1 MFSSLF
7 SPMSFPHVCLPFAQ
21 PVPIGTNQKQN
32 FSSANTVLFSP
43 SKVFSF
49 FPLSVVNMN
58 LLTRVMAA
66 EEDHVE
72 AALLDRLRL
81 YNAALKHHGL
91 PLMGQPDFRD
101 EAQAQ
106 VLLDRLFLPCLPYGQ
121 LVADTKWS
129 TGRLFGWFFLEESS
143 NGGLA
148 FLDFDGPLPP
158 ETQECET
165 FFNAAAT
172 ARGKESLF
180 VVLAPLVFSRFVADN
195 TEPQAALFMFRGR
208 SLWHR
213 LGQACTRHTHWPS
226 ARTELVL
233 LTLLRFIR
241 VLYEWQ
247 GGGSSTF
254 YFLLLLLLFL
264 LLSTTQATSPRRRW
278 SN

>member
-1 MFSSLF
+1 
-7 SPMSFPHVCLPFAQ
+7 
-21 PVPIGTNQKQN
+21 
-32 FSSANTVLFSP
+32 
-43 SKVFSF
+43 
-49 FPLSVVNMN
+49 MN

-81 YNAALKHHGL
+81 YNAARKQHGL

-172 ARGKESLF
+172 ARDKESLF
-180 VVLAPLVFSRFVADN
+180 VVLAPLVFSRFVADD
-195 TEPQAALFMFRGR
+195 EPQGMLFMFRGR

-213 LGQACTRHTHWPS
+213 LGQACNRHTHWPS

-233 LTLLRFIR
+233 ITLLRFIR

-247 GGGSSTF
+247 GGGSSTL
-254 YFLLLLLLFL
+254 YFIIIIIIVFFFLYVSHTGNIPETTLEQLASVVLGSSNQQILLG
-264 LLSTTQATSPRRRW
+264 AY
-278 SN
+278 